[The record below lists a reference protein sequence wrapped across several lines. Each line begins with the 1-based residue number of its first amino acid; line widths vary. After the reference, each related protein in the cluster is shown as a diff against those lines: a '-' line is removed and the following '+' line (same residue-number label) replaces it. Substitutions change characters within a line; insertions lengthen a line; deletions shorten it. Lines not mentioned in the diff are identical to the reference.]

1 MPALPVLL
9 LDDHRVFTDALALSL
24 DAEPDLRC
32 VATAGTLRDGLAR
45 AAAIDF
51 AVAVVD
57 LQLPDGDG
65 LDAVTGLLRLRPA
78 ARIVV
83 LTAHPRPDLA
93 DRALA
98 TGAVAFLGKD
108 APLARILAAVRAAT
122 AARPVVDGLVAS
134 RVDLTDREF
143 DVLRQLGQ
151 GRDASRAAA
160 ALGISLHTARD
171 HIKGLLAKLGAHSQ
185 LEAVVAAQRL
195 GLITIGTRY

>member
-1 MPALPVLL
+1 M
-9 LDDHRVFTDALALSL
+9 
-24 DAEPDLRC
+24 
-32 VATAGTLRDGLAR
+32 
-45 AAAIDF
+45 
-51 AVAVVD
+51 
-57 LQLPDGDG
+57 
-65 LDAVTGLLRLRPA
+65 
-78 ARIVV
+78 
-83 LTAHPRPDLA
+83 
-93 DRALA
+93 
-98 TGAVAFLGKD
+98 
-108 APLARILAAVRAAT
+108 RAAT